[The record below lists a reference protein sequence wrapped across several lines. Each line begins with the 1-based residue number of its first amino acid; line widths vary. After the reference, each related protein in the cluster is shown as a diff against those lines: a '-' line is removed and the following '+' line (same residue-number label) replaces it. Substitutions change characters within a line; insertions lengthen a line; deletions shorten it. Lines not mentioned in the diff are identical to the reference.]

1 MPFVPVLDERFE
13 FFSKDS
19 LWQSEDLESVVDEDV
34 QRTCILHGPVA
45 SQYTS
50 KVDEP
55 IGDILNS
62 IHEGHIARLIKRRIC
77 R

>member
-1 MPFVPVLDERFE
+1 MITFDVGCQTRTKPVPFVPVLDEGSNS
-13 FFSKDS
+13 FSKDS

-55 IGDILNS
+55 MAIS
-62 IHEGHIARLIKRRIC
+62 
-77 R
+77 